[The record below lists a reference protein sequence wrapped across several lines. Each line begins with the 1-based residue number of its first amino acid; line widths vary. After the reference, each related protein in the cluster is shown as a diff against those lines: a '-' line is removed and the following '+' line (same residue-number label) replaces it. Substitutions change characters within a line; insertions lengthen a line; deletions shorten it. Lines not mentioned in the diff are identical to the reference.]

1 MMPVLSGY
9 VWPHTLT
16 SQHRRLATAEYLS
29 YRGQDGI
36 STKIESQKELTMFIG
51 RFLLDFLINLF
62 FAMLYW
68 SLHVNY
74 SQYVYFV
81 WSYIIFRKSSE
92 SKERKNCQIRRE

>member
-36 STKIESQKELTMFIG
+36 STKIESQNELTMFIG
-51 RFLLDFLINLF
+51 RFYWIFESTYFCNAVLI
-62 FAMLYW
+62 FA
-68 SLHVNY
+68 
-74 SQYVYFV
+74 
-81 WSYIIFRKSSE
+81 R
-92 SKERKNCQIRRE
+92 